1 MNFFDTIHVIFLENF
16 ESQASTVNPVIS
28 KMTSFELLQFDIETN
43 VTSIGL

>member
-1 MNFFDTIHVIFLENF
+1 MNFFETIHVIFLENL
-16 ESQASTVNPVIS
+16 ASTVNPVIS